1 MSPRAK
7 ELAEKFNTFN
17 NEAIGVVENCSV
29 EDWRKICPSE
39 TWTIGVVA
47 RHLGAGHYSAL
58 DFAKMIVAGEKMP
71 DLTMDGIDE
80 MNAQHAKEHAAC
92 TKNEVLDILRTNGAA
107 MVDYIS
113 GLDDADLDRTT
124 DFPAA
129 GGKISAQQFIEY
141 IVLQSGGEHLTSL
154 RTTIGG

>member
-1 MSPRAK
+1 
-7 ELAEKFNTFN
+7 
-17 NEAIGVVENCSV
+17 
-29 EDWRKICPSE
+29 
-39 TWTIGVVA
+39 
-47 RHLGAGHYSAL
+47 
-58 DFAKMIVAGEKMP
+58 MIVAGEKMP